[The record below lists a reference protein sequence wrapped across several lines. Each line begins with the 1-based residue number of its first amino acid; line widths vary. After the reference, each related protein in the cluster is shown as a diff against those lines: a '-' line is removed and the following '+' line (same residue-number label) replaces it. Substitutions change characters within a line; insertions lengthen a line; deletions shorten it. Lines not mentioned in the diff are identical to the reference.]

1 MHHFGRTVFLSAALF
16 CAAGSAAEQVRLRV
30 GMFVDNGSRNN
41 GTLFWAQIFHR
52 SPEVELTLLDGKDVR
67 DGKLK
72 GLDLLMI
79 PGGGSDLQCQALGD
93 AGLAEIRRFV
103 AEGGAYLGV
112 CAGCYCALDMP
123 GRLAFIPYT
132 VVKDGKGGEAALAME
147 LSDRGGEVL
156 GVPAGKYLVRY
167 AHGPIMRPK
176 ARSKAP
182 AGAEVLGVYRAS
194 VSPAGVKGKNFF
206 GAPALLCGAYG
217 KGKVVVTSF
226 HPESRQGSMK
236 LALGCVYAA
245 TGVKINPVVPV
256 KKHRPIR
263 VGYYSPPIIGA
274 RCIEEVFALEKEA
287 AIDLH
292 FVNPDDMDTGALEH
306 LDALIFS
313 AGVEKIYKNGMTP
326 SRVEMIRAF
335 LARGGAVFV
344 SGNGAK
350 YIPEHPNRRKLE
362 VGEPWTPAVFA
373 AAEKWK

>member
-1 MHHFGRTVFLSAALF
+1 MNNFGRTFFLSAALF
-16 CAAGSAAEQVRLRV
+16 CAAGSAADQVRLRV

-123 GRLAFIPYT
+123 GRLALIPYT

-147 LSDRGGEVL
+147 LFDRGGEVL

-292 FVNPDDMDTGALEH
+292 FVNPDDMDTGVLEH

-362 VGEPWTPAVFA
+362 VGEPWVKAVFA